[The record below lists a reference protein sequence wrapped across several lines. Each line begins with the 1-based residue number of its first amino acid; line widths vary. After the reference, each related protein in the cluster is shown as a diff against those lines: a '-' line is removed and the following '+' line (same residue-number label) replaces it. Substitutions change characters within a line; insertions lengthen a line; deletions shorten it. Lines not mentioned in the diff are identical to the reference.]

1 MTSRFVSS
9 ELPEESVRQVDC
21 RLLEPAGGN
30 VSKYVFPY
38 AEYAKVDIGILN
50 GTVVFHPTQHP
61 KLTSTSS
68 DYHLFHPFQ
77 ATHRLSQ
84 IAVKK
89 SDIGNAPQINW
100 GNPEHIKKMYESI
113 GIVGVSGVSVDHS
126 LPVDAV
132 GFKMLVGGRVPV
144 RVDEDVRV
152 GDCLVIYLPNP
163 TETELEDHLR
173 VIPFRRSEGV
183 ESRVFKRIEQLGS
196 TGGSVD
202 GFVAHEY
209 MILGY
214 ALHDAKKGE
223 VVATRM

>member
-9 ELPEESVRQVDC
+9 ELPEESVRQVDA
-21 RLLEPAGGN
+21 RLLEPAGLN
-30 VSKYVFPY
+30 VTHYEFPY
-38 AEYAKVDIGILN
+38 RKYATLDGGIMN
-50 GTVVFHPTQHP
+50 GTVVFHPTVHP
-61 KLTSTSS
+61 KLTPASS

-89 SDIGNAPQINW
+89 ADLAGVEFNFANDA
-100 GNPEHIKKMYESI
+100 HIKKLYEAI
-113 GIVGVSGVSVDHS
+113 GIIGVSGVSVDRD
-126 LPVDAV
+126 LPVDSV

-152 GDCLVIYLPNP
+152 GDCLVVDLPDP
-163 TETELEDHLR
+163 EGMGVEDHLR
-173 VIPFRRSEGV
+173 VIAFRRSDGV
-183 ESRVFKRIEQLGS
+183 GSHVFKRIEQLG
-196 TGGSVD
+196 TPGSVD
-202 GFVAHEY
+202 GFIAHEY